1 MTDINNLKTITFT
14 SCLCNSDNEPIRGT
28 EREVCVL
35 FNCTQISEH
44 DVNELIDS
52 GKYEFDA
59 RVIVT
64 TPQQMSFLK
73 DKN

>member
-1 MTDINNLKTITFT
+1 MTDITNLKTISFT
-14 SCLCNSDNEPIRGT
+14 SCLCTSHNEPIEGT
-28 EREVCVL
+28 GMQVSVL
-35 FNCTQISEH
+35 FNCTQISEQE
-44 DVNELIDS
+44 VNDLIDS
-52 GKYEFDA
+52 GRYLYDA

>member
-1 MTDINNLKTITFT
+1 MTDINNLKTISFT
-14 SCLCNSDNEPIRGT
+14 SCLCNSDDEPIKGT
-28 EREVCVL
+28 EQEVSVL
-35 FNCTQISEH
+35 FNCTQISEQE
-44 DVNELIDS
+44 VNELIDS
-52 GKYEFDA
+52 GRYLYDA